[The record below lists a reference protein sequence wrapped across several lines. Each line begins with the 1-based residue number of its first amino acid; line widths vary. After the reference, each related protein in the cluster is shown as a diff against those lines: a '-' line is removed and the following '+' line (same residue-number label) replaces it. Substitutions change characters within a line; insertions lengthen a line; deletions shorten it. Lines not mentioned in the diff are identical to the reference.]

1 MERVITEEKLKQ
13 FLKDMDGATSEN
25 TSSEKFSLWC
35 NLEDHIHKND
45 SDATPKSEIGAM
57 SDKILD
63 FYGTACSI
71 NPVYTYTDLVKILGT
86 NFEFVDDRDLV
97 TAH

>member
-13 FLKDMDGATSEN
+13 FLKDMDGASEGS
-25 TSSEKFSLWC
+25 SSEKFSLWC
-35 NLEDHIHKND
+35 NLEEHIHKNELD
-45 SDATPKSEIGAM
+45 VTPKSEIDAM
-57 SDKILD
+57 SDKILN

-97 TAH
+97 ATH